1 MTIWFEQPG
10 ELGVVVD
17 EPQVLALGC
26 GVGAFH
32 VAIVHLHPLLANG
45 RVRMVSGLAARSVIG
60 HPLWGRANV
69 RRVLNALGVD
79 LVPRHGQFCALNRVY
94 QFQHIRVG
102 HLAGPFHI
110 LTASVPDAPVPCPP
124 AGGQRDSI
132 WHS

>member
-1 MTIWFEQPG
+1 MEFG
-10 ELGVVVD
+10 VVD
-17 EPQVLALGC
+17 EPQVLSLRC
-26 GVGAFH
+26 SVGAFH
-32 VAIVHLHPLLANG
+32 GGIVDGRGLLVNLS
-45 RVRMVSGLAARSVIG
+45 VRMVSGLAARSVIG

-102 HLAGPFHI
+102 HLPGPFHI